1 MRGLQALV
9 QQRRRSLQY
18 LRRTDFT
25 SYSVLLHKLGLKDAY
40 SSNHRLDKYK
50 IGTRLP
56 YPTEKMTLYKQA
68 KKKKQ

>member
-18 LRRTDFT
+18 LRKTDFT
-25 SYSVLLHKLGLKDAY
+25 SYSILLHKLGLKDAY
-40 SSNHRLDKYK
+40 SSTYRLDKYK

-56 YPTEKMTLYKQA
+56 YPTEPTKLYKQ
-68 KKKKQ
+68 KKKAAK